1 MQIIKSK
8 KSLLQELN
16 GVNVALVPTMGAL
29 HKGHASLVERALK
42 ENSKVVVSIFVNPLQ
57 FGANEDLSK
66 YPKTAKEDEKIL
78 KELGV
83 HYLYSPTAE
92 DMYNDGFDS
101 IVRVQNF
108 ARGVL
113 CDVFRPNHFDG
124 VLTVVLKFF
133 NQIKPV
139 RAYFGEKDFQQLV
152 LIKKMVRD
160 LDLGVEIIP
169 CPIVREENGLAM
181 SSRNQYLS
189 NAEKKLAGEIYNS
202 MVRVRKDTSLLNKE
216 KQRLIAVGFN
226 KIDYFEIRNEEDF
239 SLVSKKEDIKKARI
253 FFAGFLNKTRLIDNM
268 GL

>member
-133 NQIKPV
+133 K
-139 RAYFGEKDFQQLV
+139 R
-152 LIKKMVRD
+152 
-160 LDLGVEIIP
+160 
-169 CPIVREENGLAM
+169 
-181 SSRNQYLS
+181 
-189 NAEKKLAGEIYNS
+189 
-202 MVRVRKDTSLLNKE
+202 
-216 KQRLIAVGFN
+216 
-226 KIDYFEIRNEEDF
+226 
-239 SLVSKKEDIKKARI
+239 
-253 FFAGFLNKTRLIDNM
+253 M

>member
-57 FGANEDLSK
+57 FGANEDFSN

-83 HYLYSPTAE
+83 HYLYSPTVS
-92 DMYNDGFDS
+92 DVYNDGFDS

-113 CDVFRPNHFDG
+113 CDVFRPNHFNG
-124 VLTVVLKFF
+124 VLTVVLKLF
-133 NQIKPV
+133 NQIRPV

-152 LIKKMVRD
+152 LIKKMVKD
-160 LDLGVEIIP
+160 LDLGVEIIT

-202 MVRVRKDTSLLNKE
+202 MVRVRKDISLLNKE
-216 KQRLIAVGFN
+216 KQRLITLGFN

-239 SLVSKKEDIKKARI
+239 SLVSNKEDIKKARI